1 METFEQWQESV
12 EAQLII
18 EQSGCDLIYLEQVWN
33 ASKVSALNGVMEMVS
48 NGTLI
53 VNPKRT

>member
-1 METFEQWQESV
+1 MNDFEQWQETI

-33 ASKVSALNGVMEMVS
+33 AAKINTLNGISAMIAS
-48 NGTLI
+48 GRII
-53 VNPKRT
+53 VKP